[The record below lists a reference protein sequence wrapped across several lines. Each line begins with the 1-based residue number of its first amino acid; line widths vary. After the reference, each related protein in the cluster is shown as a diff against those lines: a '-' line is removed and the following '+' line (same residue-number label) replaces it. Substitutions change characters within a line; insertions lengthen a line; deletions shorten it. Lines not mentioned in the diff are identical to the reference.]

1 MTVRWTPTGSD
12 DLETIYDYI
21 AQDNPDKAHQTV
33 QRIVS
38 EIGTLSQFP
47 FSGRKGVR
55 AGTRELIFP
64 PYVVVYH
71 LTDEVVEIVHIIHGA
86 RRWPLYP

>member
-1 MTVRWTPTGSD
+1 MIIRWTPTGSD
-12 DLETIYDYI
+12 DLETIYDLI
-21 AQDNPDKAHQTV
+21 AEDKARQTI

-38 EIGTLSQFP
+38 EINTLTQFP

-71 LTDEVVEIVHIIHGA
+71 LTDEVVEIVHVIHGA
-86 RRWPLYP
+86 RRWPPHP

>member
-1 MTVRWTPTGSD
+1 MIIRWTPTGSD
-12 DLETIYDYI
+12 DLETIFDFI
-21 AQDNPDKAHQTV
+21 AQDSPDKARQTV

-38 EIGTLSQFP
+38 EINALTQFP

-55 AGTRELIFP
+55 AGTLELISP
-64 PYVVVYH
+64 PYVVIYH
-71 LTDEVVEIVHIIHGA
+71 LTDEVVEIIHIIHGA